1 MLQRIQSLYILGFI
15 SITLLYSL
23 RFPIPF
29 EVNTNTLQW
38 ILSYTPY
45 LIAILAFVSLFLFSK
60 RKVQIRLNT
69 FILLGSIGYE
79 VFSIIQVF
87 EQFETLKELILIH
100 CALVFLSWIF
110 VLLANRYIKKD
121 EALIRSVDRLR

>member
-1 MLQRIQSLYILGFI
+1 MLQRIQSLYTLGFI

-23 RFPIPF
+23 RFSIPF
-29 EVNTNTLQW
+29 EVNSNTLQW
-38 ILSYTPY
+38 VLGNTPY
-45 LIAILAFVSLFLFSK
+45 LFTILAFLSLFLFSK

-69 FILLGSIGYE
+69 FILLSSVGYE
-79 VFSIIQVF
+79 AFTIIQVF
-87 EQFETLKELILIH
+87 EQFEALKESMLIH

-110 VLLANRYIKKD
+110 LLLTNRYIKKD

>member
-29 EVNTNTLQW
+29 ELNTNTLQW

-69 FILLGSIGYE
+69 FIFLGSIGYE

>member
-29 EVNTNTLQW
+29 EVKTNTLQW

-69 FILLGSIGYE
+69 FIFLGSIGYE

-100 CALVFLSWIF
+100 FALVFLSWIF
-110 VLLANRYIKKD
+110 ILLANRYIKKD

>member
-45 LIAILAFVSLFLFSK
+45 LIAILAFVSLFLFSR

-110 VLLANRYIKKD
+110 ILLANRYIKKD

>member
-1 MLQRIQSLYILGFI
+1 MLQRIQSLYIFGFI
-15 SITLLYSL
+15 SITLLFSL

-79 VFSIIQVF
+79 VFLIIQVF

-110 VLLANRYIKKD
+110 ILLANRYIKKD

>member
-1 MLQRIQSLYILGFI
+1 MLQRIQSLYTLGFI

-45 LIAILAFVSLFLFSK
+45 LVAILAFVSLFLFSK

-79 VFSIIQVF
+79 VFSIIQAS

-110 VLLANRYIKKD
+110 ILLANRYIKKD

>member
-45 LIAILAFVSLFLFSK
+45 LVAILAFVSLFLFSK

-69 FILLGSIGYE
+69 FIFLGSIGYE

>member
-1 MLQRIQSLYILGFI
+1 MLQRIQSLYTLGFI

-23 RFPIPF
+23 RLPIPF
-29 EVNTNTLQW
+29 EVNTNILQW

-45 LIAILAFVSLFLFSK
+45 LVAILAFVSLFLFSK

-69 FILLGSIGYE
+69 FIFLGSIGYE

-100 CALVFLSWIF
+100 FALVFLSWIF
-110 VLLANRYIKKD
+110 ILLANRYIKKD

>member
-45 LIAILAFVSLFLFSK
+45 LIAVLAFVSLFLFSK
-60 RKVQIRLNT
+60 CKVQIRLNT

-110 VLLANRYIKKD
+110 ILLANRYIKKD

>member
-15 SITLLYSL
+15 YITLLYSL

-87 EQFETLKELILIH
+87 EQFETLKKLILIH

-110 VLLANRYIKKD
+110 ILLANRYIKKD

>member
-1 MLQRIQSLYILGFI
+1 MLQRIQSLYTLGFI

-45 LIAILAFVSLFLFSK
+45 LVAILAFVSLFLFSK

-69 FILLGSIGYE
+69 FILFGSIGYE

-110 VLLANRYIKKD
+110 ILLANRYIKKD

>member
-1 MLQRIQSLYILGFI
+1 MLQRIQSLYTLGFI

-23 RFPIPF
+23 RFSIPF
-29 EVNTNTLQW
+29 EVNSNTLKW
-38 ILSYTPY
+38 VLSYTTY
-45 LIAILAFVSLFLFSK
+45 LFAILAFLNLFLFSK

-69 FILLGSIGYE
+69 FILLSSLGYE
-79 VFSIIQVF
+79 AFTIIQVF
-87 EQFETLKELILIH
+87 EQFETLKESMLIQ

-110 VLLANRYIKKD
+110 LLLANRYIKKD

>member
-87 EQFETLKELILIH
+87 EQFETLKVLILIH

-110 VLLANRYIKKD
+110 ILLANRYIKKD

>member
-1 MLQRIQSLYILGFI
+1 MLQRIQSLYTLGFI

-23 RFPIPF
+23 RFSIPF
-29 EVNTNTLQW
+29 EVNSNTLQW

-45 LIAILAFVSLFLFSK
+45 LFAVLAFVSLFLFSK

-69 FILLGSIGYE
+69 FILLSSVGYE
-79 VFSIIQVF
+79 AFIITQVF
-87 EQFETLKELILIH
+87 EQFETLKESLLIH
-100 CALVFLSWIF
+100 SALVFLSWIF
-110 VLLANRYIKKD
+110 LLLTNRYIKKD

>member
-1 MLQRIQSLYILGFI
+1 MLQRIQSLYTLGFI

-45 LIAILAFVSLFLFSK
+45 LVAILAFVSLFLFSK

-79 VFSIIQVF
+79 VFSIIQAA

-110 VLLANRYIKKD
+110 ILLANRYIKKD

>member
-79 VFSIIQVF
+79 VFLIIQVF

-110 VLLANRYIKKD
+110 ILLANRYIKKD